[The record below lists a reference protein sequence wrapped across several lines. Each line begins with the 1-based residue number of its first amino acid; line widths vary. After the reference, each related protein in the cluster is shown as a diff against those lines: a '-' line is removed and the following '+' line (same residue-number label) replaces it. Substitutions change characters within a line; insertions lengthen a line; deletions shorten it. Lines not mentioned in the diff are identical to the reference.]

1 MRIDITCS
9 TDDNYVQHCMAMLCS
24 VYHNNPDHE
33 VYTHLLHNGLSDSS
47 IALFRELNERYG
59 NTIKFYSIDED
70 LLKDAKLKKNSP
82 VTIATYYRLL
92 LPELLDEFINRVLYL
107 DCDVIVCKDISEL
120 FSEVDMTDYGVA
132 AVKDSLPYN
141 TKHRFVMGLGLD
153 EPSFCAG
160 VMLINLE
167 FWRANNSKQALIDF
181 STKEREEIFFADQ
194 DALNFVFRKHWL
206 QLPYQY
212 GHSPLSV
219 GVLDP
224 GQRWTDVWANAY
236 DPTIIHY
243 AAHVKPW
250 HKVKFPESDLYWKYL
265 KLSAYPDP
273 KVIPTS
279 EFNIKRIKKAKYR
292 FFISKY
298 IRPFVPQLI
307 EIVIGDIMTYIQF
320 FTHLRSKTKLK
331 AFLLAKWF
339 AKYQR

>member
-24 VYHNNPDHE
+24 VYHNNSEYE
-33 VYTHLLHNGLSDSS
+33 VHTHLLHNGLSDSS
-47 IALFRELNERYG
+47 IVLFQELNNKYD
-59 NTIKFYSIDED
+59 NFIHFYSIDED
-70 LLKDAKLKKNSP
+70 LIKEAKLKKDSP

-92 LPELLDEFINRVLYL
+92 LPDLLDKSISRVLYL

-120 FSEVDMTDYGVA
+120 FSEVEMADYGVA

-167 FWRANNSKQALIDF
+167 YWRTHDSKQKLLDF
-181 STKEREEIFFADQ
+181 SIKEREEIFFADQ

-212 GHSPLSV
+212 GHSPLAMA
-219 GVLDP
+219 VLDS
-224 GQRWTDVWANAY
+224 GQRGSDYWANAY
-236 DPTIIHY
+236 DPSIIHY

-250 HKVKFPESDLYWKYL
+250 FKVKFPESDQYWKYL
-265 KLSAYPDP
+265 KLSQYPDP

-279 EFNIKRIKKAKYR
+279 DFNIKRIKNAKYR
-292 FFISKY
+292 FYISKY
-298 IRPFVPQLI
+298 IRPFIPKLF
-307 EIVIGDIMTYIQF
+307 EIIITDIISYIKFILAIG
-320 FTHLRSKTKLK
+320 SKTKIRWW
-331 AFLLAKWF
+331 LLSRWLS
-339 AKYQR
+339 KYSH